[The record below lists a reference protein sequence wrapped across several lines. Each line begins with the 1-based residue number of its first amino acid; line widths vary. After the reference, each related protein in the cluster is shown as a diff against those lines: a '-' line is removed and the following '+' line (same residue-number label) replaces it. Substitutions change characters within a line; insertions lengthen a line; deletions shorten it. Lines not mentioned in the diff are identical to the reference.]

1 MNAEIENDK
10 LQPESLPGLIDA
22 LNTQLLDESAESAAR
37 AFNLGCVLSGL
48 VVGIVVT
55 VTFLLSHW
63 VTAFITLLITVLV
76 AVSAAS
82 LLSVRARYN
91 NMVRI
96 YEESIV
102 PKMQTIIQ
110 DGKLSYEQWHA
121 LVAETLPEDAS
132 LVLLLDKFPLE
143 GTSHE

>member
-10 LQPESLPGLIDA
+10 VQPERLPGLIEE

-48 VVGIVVT
+48 VVGVVVT

-63 VTAFITLLITVLV
+63 VTAFITLMITVLV
-76 AVSAAS
+76 AVGAAS

-96 YEESIV
+96 YQDSV
-102 PKMQTIIQ
+102 LPKMEIVIQ
-110 DGKLSYEQWHA
+110 DENISNEQWQA

-132 LVLLLDKFPLE
+132 LALLLDKFPLK
-143 GTSHE
+143 GNSHE

>member
-1 MNAEIENDK
+1 MNTEIEKNAV
-10 LQPESLPGLIDA
+10 QPEGLPDLIEE

-48 VVGIVVT
+48 VVGVVVT

-76 AVSAAS
+76 AVGAAS

-96 YEESIV
+96 YQESIF

-110 DGKLSYEQWHA
+110 DEDICNEEWHA
-121 LVAETLPEDAS
+121 LVAETLPEDTS
-132 LVLLLDKFPLE
+132 LALLLDKFPLE